1 MDRRQPRHLDRFTAW
16 GVAENLCVS
25 VATQSISRWSYQ
37 AARGRQYGSRA
48 PPRPDVLCQMG
59 ELDDWVPNERSR
71 SNMLGGAPSTPP
83 RAGAA
88 LPDALG
94 VFTGAVGPT
103 LLDPSQYDP
112 LGHVPGTQVPKP
124 DWAVEEYWALILR
137 SR

>member
-1 MDRRQPRHLDRFTAW
+1 MAL
-16 GVAENLCVS
+16 E
-25 VATQSISRWSYQ
+25 
-37 AARGRQYGSRA
+37 
-48 PPRPDVLCQMG
+48 PRPGRTCSVRWG
-59 ELDDWVPNERSR
+59 SSTIWVPNERSR